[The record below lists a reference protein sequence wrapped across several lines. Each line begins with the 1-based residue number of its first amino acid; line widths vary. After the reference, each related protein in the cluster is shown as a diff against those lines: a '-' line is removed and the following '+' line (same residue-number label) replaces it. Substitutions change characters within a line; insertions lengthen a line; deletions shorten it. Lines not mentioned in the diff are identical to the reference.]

1 MSRRPGKLYMAL
13 KAKGD
18 TMLGG
23 IFAQTGAGADAAG
36 ASLADS
42 EPEDT
47 PVDPDTT
54 EMTVEELPDDLAPSP
69 DTLRPDTAA
78 DDRRDGQ
85 DILAGAGMADMKGQ
99 LDVHHNRLDEHDHRL
114 KKLEEDDVHVGDALD
129 DCSAAPADDEDA
141 GTLTRI
147 DESVM
152 GASSEAPSSV
162 ISVAGGQLVL

>member
-13 KAKGD
+13 KATGD

-23 IFAQTGAGADAAG
+23 IFTQSGAGADAAD

-47 PVDPDTT
+47 PVDPDPTDLT
-54 EMTVEELPDDLAPSP
+54 IEELPDDLGPPP
-69 DTLRPDTAA
+69 DTIQPDTAA
-78 DDRRDGQ
+78 DARTDGQ
-85 DILAGAGMADMKGQ
+85 DILAGAGMAGMKGQ

-114 KKLEEDDVHVGDALD
+114 KKLEEDDVHVGDD
-129 DCSAAPADDEDA
+129 YSAAPADDEDA

-147 DESVM
+147 DEDVM